1 MSRSNQKKDCE
12 VAGDAR
18 KSIVPAGT
26 PEWVTAELVEATIR
40 IWQPYYEARLTPDDA
55 VTMILNV
62 GRLYE
67 AFGRESSP

>member
-1 MSRSNQKKDCE
+1 MSRSNRKKDCE
-12 VAGDAR
+12 VAADAR

-40 IWQPYYEARLTPDDA
+40 TWQPYYQVRLTPDDA